1 MSTMPAHLA
10 ITSRRV
16 LDLARSAI
24 ALERRKWKMLWGRK
38 LQGYSA
44 ANASSGHDC
53 PLAFW
58 QFLHQSYPPR
68 MAQGNYGEL
77 DTTFAQKNEGI

>member
-1 MSTMPAHLA
+1 MVISGWNTMETWYMELL
-10 ITSRRV
+10 ITGIFSSV
-16 LDLARSAI
+16 
-24 ALERRKWKMLWGRK
+24 RKWKMLWGRK

-58 QFLHQSYPPR
+58 LFLHLSCPPR
-68 MAQGNYGEL
+68 MGQGNYGEL
-77 DTTFAQKNEGI
+77 

>member
-10 ITSRRV
+10 M
-16 LDLARSAI
+16 
-24 ALERRKWKMLWGRK
+24 KWKMLWGRK